1 MEYRNY
7 DINPNMGSRAAQFE
21 TEQTLSAYVSRVMRK
36 VYVKMFL
43 ALLVT
48 ALAAWFT
55 ASSEAMLNIIFGNKI
70 VFWGLMIAE
79 FGIVIMLSAR
89 INKISTS
96 AATTMFYLYAVING
110 VVFSSIFLAF
120 APMAIFKTFLITS
133 VTFGAMAVFGYTTK
147 QDLSKFGT
155 ILSMC
160 LIGLIIAIVVN
171 IFLKSE
177 NMDWIISIVGVV
189 IFVGLTAWDT
199 QRIKEMALTTG
210 EDNAGKLATMG
221 ALSLY
226 LDFINLFLYLLRLFG
241 RDR

>member
-1 MEYRNY
+1 
-7 DINPNMGSRAAQFE
+7 
-21 TEQTLSAYVSRVMRK
+21 MRK

-96 AATTMFYLYAVING
+96 TATTMFYLYAVING